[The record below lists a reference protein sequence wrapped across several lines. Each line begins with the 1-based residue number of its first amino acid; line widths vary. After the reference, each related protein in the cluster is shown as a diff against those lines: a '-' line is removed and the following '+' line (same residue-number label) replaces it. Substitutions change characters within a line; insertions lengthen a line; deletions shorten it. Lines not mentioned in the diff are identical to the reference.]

1 MNTYSLFILKPGFTD
16 KFKELNKVLVENKI
30 KIEDLKKCVL
40 PIEKIEKHYKEH
52 KGKPFYESLVRYMTE
67 GDVKGIY
74 KFNPECIVMVVSS
87 EIEETEKEFIERT
100 RKLVKEVLRPSLA
113 LSREKYKIL
122 SDEEFNQLTTT
133 ANVIHAS
140 DSPESAQE
148 EILNLF

>member
-16 KFKELNKVLVENKI
+16 KLKELNSILIKNKI
-30 KIEDLKKCVL
+30 KIEDVKKCVL
-40 PIEKIEKHYKEH
+40 PLDKIEKHYKEH
-52 KGKPFYESLVRYMTE
+52 KGKPFYESLVRYMTQ

-74 KFNPECIVMVVSS
+74 KFNPECVVMVVSS
-87 EIEETEKEFIERT
+87 EIEETEQEFIDRT
-100 RKLVKEVLRPSLA
+100 RSLVKEVLRPSFA

-122 SDEEFNQLTTT
+122 TDEEFEQLTTT

-140 DSPESAQE
+140 DSPKSARE